1 MSGSDTPYSD
11 VLRPRLRI
19 ILLTNARTA
28 EPITIPESGIDG
40 FFCDY
45 RSDGEA
51 LIHIEEASETGYP
64 VKAQAG
70 LRMGARRLFITNTAQ
85 AGKYLYFWF
94 GKGVHFVQP
103 NADITAI
110 DLIRAVTPPSLRTTP
125 YYRLSSSTALNT
137 IVTPAANTAGV
148 VVSPGV
154 LYSAGGSVQERLMAK
169 ASAPSAWND
178 PAAITIAVLMANA
191 DYSRNFDGPFVV
203 PAGFGLYEQADQ
215 LGAAGA
221 SFGYEVLT

>member
-28 EPITIPESGIDG
+28 EPITVPESGIDG

-70 LRMGARRLFITNTAQ
+70 LRVGARRLFITNTAQ

-103 NADITAI
+103 NADLTAI
-110 DLIRAVTPPSLRTTP
+110 DLIREITPPSARTTT
-125 YYRLSSSTALNT
+125 YFRKSLSVALST
-137 IVTPAANTAGV
+137 IVTPAANLAGIAVSRGV
-148 VVSPGV
+148 VLSG
-154 LYSAGGSVQERLMAK
+154 AGEAIRLMMK
-169 ASAPSAWND
+169 TSAPTAYNDSAALTLAYRQVTGELFWERD
-178 PAAITIAVLMANA
+178 FI
-191 DYSRNFDGPFVV
+191 V
-203 PAGFGLYEQADQ
+203 PAGYGLYEQAGGSGSETSVQ
-215 LGAAGA
+215 
-221 SFGYEVLT
+221 FGYEVLT